1 MKISSILAI
10 TASLLCLAT
19 VPSSHAGLQVGGG
32 VNYLNPTDGDENADD
47 DLIGANLEIGL
58 FAEGS
63 VVDSF
68 FGLHGLISGDENDNF
83 GSDTESDYLAG
94 MALYRAMFKLS
105 DSVPVRLYG
114 EGGIGLSRTEV
125 TVASLGDSEFNV
137 DDYGL
142 GYSLGFGV
150 EFALT
155 EFFAIDLGYN
165 FLGMTDVRVLNSD
178 YGGNFHSFRLN
189 AVLRF

>member
-1 MKISSILAI
+1 MKTSHFFAI
-10 TASLLCLAT
+10 TASLLCLAILPT
-19 VPSSHAGLQVGGG
+19 ANAGLQVGGG
-32 VNYLNPTDGDENADD
+32 ANYLTPTDGDDNADD
-47 DLIGANLEIGL
+47 GLIGANLELGL

-63 VVDSF
+63 SVDSF
-68 FGLHGLISGDENDNF
+68 FGIHALISGDENDNF
-83 GSDTESDYLAG
+83 GADSESDYLSA

-105 DSVPVRLYG
+105 DSVPLRLYG

-125 TVASLGDSEFNV
+125 TVSSLGNGEFNV

-142 GYSLGFGV
+142 GYSLGAGV
-150 EFALT
+150 ELALT
-155 EFFAIDLGYN
+155 DYFAIDFGYN

-178 YGGNFHSFRLN
+178 FGGNFHSFRLN